1 MAACRRCSGA
11 RSSPRACV
19 AFVLLIFFTCGTAF
33 AIRWSGK
40 DSYSTAAALLY
51 VDLFKIA
58 VCLLYHRAAEQSWRV
73 LFGIPWRTAFV
84 PACLF
89 TLQTQLLLFAGR
101 SLDTFAYVSINQLKV
116 VPTAI
121 FSYSLIEGRKYSLQQ
136 IASLFLL
143 TAGVTLVV
151 TGVPRTGGASGAP
164 ALALAAMGAASIS
177 SGYASVLVEMM
188 LKGANAELAT
198 LNIQLSACSVAVALP
213 QVVVL
218 CLSTESLSAFTSLH
232 KYAWLVVVLQAA
244 GGILVSLV
252 VKHTSQVMKA
262 FATAFAV
269 VLTFLIDLALHNVA
283 PASLGATIC
292 GVAAVALS
300 FLLYS
305 GFVDCPSPELAIFS
319 TLLVLLSWNGLTS

>member
-188 LKGANAELAT
+188 LKGANAELET

-213 QVVVL
+213 P
-218 CLSTESLSAFTSLH
+218 
-232 KYAWLVVVLQAA
+232 
-244 GGILVSLV
+244 GGCAL
-252 VKHTSQVMKA
+252 
-262 FATAFAV
+262 
-269 VLTFLIDLALHNVA
+269 LIH
-283 PASLGATIC
+283 
-292 GVAAVALS
+292 
-300 FLLYS
+300 
-305 GFVDCPSPELAIFS
+305 
-319 TLLVLLSWNGLTS
+319 